1 MYFTDP
7 DDNERYQHRKAYG
20 KYTAPSDKDFLFYRT
35 LLMSPTYWKVHEFN
49 KKKHSDPRG
58 ISFFDENQDAFNFYK
73 KAGDVYSQPFE
84 VWWEGRGAKLF
95 KRDIPDT
102 IEISLDAT
110 GFDND
115 DKNKAQLKTLA
126 SREVSNYFLAKK
138 YSENAKYDLGSH
150 SIQVAKL
157 VRKIGVLESITFFD
171 NFYKNKL
178 PQWRYAVAFGM
189 NENRYASKGASSDSP
204 SSNVSTE
211 ERGYLSDRIREDQKS
226 LLTICENAARGRYL
240 STENVTN
247 KYSFDDIPLYKILS
261 ENRELDKNLLLQDEQ
276 FREQAGGTI
285 PGLVRHQVLTETNGK
300 KNWHEVVTELMA
312 TAEKLL
318 DVK

>member
-7 DDNERYQHRKAYG
+7 DDNERYQHRKVYG
-20 KYTAPSDKDFLFYRT
+20 KYTAPTDKDFLFYRT

-49 KKKHSDPRG
+49 NKKQSDPRG
-58 ISFFDENQDAFNFYK
+58 NSFFDENQDVFNFYK

-84 VWWEGRGAKLF
+84 VWWESRGIKLF
-95 KRDIPDT
+95 KRDIPGA

-110 GFDND
+110 EIEND
-115 DKNKAQLKTLA
+115 DKNESRLKSLA

-138 YSENAKYDLGSH
+138 YSKNAKLALGAP
-150 SIQVAKL
+150 SIQIAKL
-157 VRKIGVLESITFFD
+157 VRKIGVLEAITFFD
-171 NFYKNKL
+171 NFYEDKL

-189 NENRYASKGASSDSP
+189 NENRYASKTASSDSP
-204 SSNVSTE
+204 PSDVLSE

-226 LLTICENAARGRYL
+226 LLIICENAARGRYL
-240 STENVTN
+240 STENVIP

-261 ENRELDKNLLLQDEQ
+261 ENRELDRNLLLQDEQ
-276 FREQAGGTI
+276 FCKQACGTI
-285 PGLVRHQVLTETNGK
+285 PGLVRHQVLTEANGK
-300 KNWHEVVTELMA
+300 KSWNEVVSELMT

-318 DVK
+318 SVE